1 MGFIDKAK
9 DAISHAADRFKDPDK
24 DLVENLWPLGQ
35 PDDEHLPADSGET
48 AGEGQEQPGN
58 RMASVQGADP
68 DLDDSPDD
76 QYAEDDGDR

>member
-35 PDDEHLPADSGET
+35 PDDEHLPADSGQPSE
-48 AGEGQEQPGN
+48 EDLEQPGN
-58 RMASVQGADP
+58 HLPPVQGADP
-68 DLDDSPDD
+68 DLDDSPED
-76 QYAEDDGDR
+76 QYSEGEGDR